1 VPAATQNHPASA
13 FRFVVSSADEAARLI
28 REQLGPDARVLS
40 VRTAAQSGWRRWFG
54 KARLEVVAQVP
65 TPEPAADEPR
75 DAATVHPV
83 EVNLPDDTDVF
94 VRRHGSSQPTA
105 RTQPFQ
111 VRLPELLRRSGFS
124 DIFLHR
130 LSTTPAWGDLNDRP
144 LHQSIVHVADEL
156 RRQAS
161 TCPPRPLPARAAF
174 FGPAGVG
181 RTTAMCK
188 WLATDVFRRGRTGR
202 VVKVEFDRPNPT
214 EQLAVFCEALG
225 LSFEH
230 YPVSLATPAKTFLY
244 LDLPALSVRRPADNA
259 PLAKFF
265 STERIEGRVL
275 VLNATS
281 DAATLRDAY
290 AAGRELGAT
299 HLVFTHLDELSQWGK
314 LWDYLLDD
322 GLEPLF
328 LATGP
333 SLTGDCEEAVHGA
346 VLRRTLPGA

>member
-1 VPAATQNHPASA
+1 
-13 FRFVVSSADEAARLI
+13 
-28 REQLGPDARVLS
+28 
-40 VRTAAQSGWRRWFG
+40 
-54 KARLEVVAQVP
+54 
-65 TPEPAADEPR
+65 
-75 DAATVHPV
+75 
-83 EVNLPDDTDVF
+83 
-94 VRRHGSSQPTA
+94 
-105 RTQPFQ
+105 
-111 VRLPELLRRSGFS
+111 
-124 DIFLHR
+124 
-130 LSTTPAWGDLNDRP
+130 
-144 LHQSIVHVADEL
+144 
-156 RRQAS
+156 
-161 TCPPRPLPARAAF
+161 
-174 FGPAGVG
+174 
-181 RTTAMCK
+181 MCK